1 MYIFVICMILNIKR
15 NLKYFVVQGMGVG
28 QPMIPATLL
37 AGYQARIHA
46 KPEISKISFELLLWK
61 RLWV

>member
-1 MYIFVICMILNIKR
+1 MYIFVICMSLKIKR

-37 AGYQARIHA
+37 AGYQARIHSQ
-46 KPEISKISFELLLWK
+46 EMQIREEFEFLK
-61 RLWV
+61 F